1 MSNNNNKKHEFCKL
15 IGKPVG
21 VALVN
26 GQGVAGIL
34 CDIRNGEI
42 FLLQFLFGTQ
52 FATFRFPLRQVR
64 TITRFPSCDR

>member
-1 MSNNNNKKHEFCKL
+1 MSNRNEFCKW

-26 GQGVAGIL
+26 GQGVAGVL

-42 FLLQFLFGTQ
+42 FLLQFLNGTQ
-52 FATFRFPLRQVR
+52 FATFHFPLRRVR
-64 TITRFPSCDR
+64 TITRFPSCNR